1 MTGTTWRNWADCA
14 HAEPQAVAHPA
25 DAEEVAGL
33 IQQAAATG
41 LPVKAVG
48 AGHSFTPVAVTTG
61 MQIHLDRLTGIAA
74 VVPTSEGAH
83 VTVYAGTRLE
93 RLNELL
99 WSLGLSMI
107 NLGDIDMQTLAGAIA
122 TGTHGTGAAFGGLA
136 TQVVGLEIV
145 TATGEVVTCS
155 AERNPTLFEAARL
168 GLGALGVITTMTIA
182 CRNAYVMHAE
192 ERPEPLDAVLSDLE
206 RIRTSVDHFE
216 FYWWPHTH
224 RVLTKRNTR
233 LPGATPLRPVGRI
246 RGYIDDELLSNT
258 VFGGINAVSTRV
270 PAIIPRANALA
281 ARLLSA
287 REFTDAAH
295 RVFASSRRVRFREM
309 EYAVPVAELP
319 GVLERID
326 RLLTDG
332 GHRIGFP
339 IEVRFAAADDVWL
352 STAHGRDTAYVA
364 VHMYWKQDQ
373 RRYFRAVEDIAR
385 SVDGRPHWGKLHRRA
400 AADLR
405 PAYPRFDDFVAV
417 RDEVDPDRVF
427 GNDYLARVLG

>member
-1 MTGTTWRNWADCA
+1 MR
-14 HAEPQAVAHPA
+14 QASSSGV
-25 DAEEVAGL
+25 
-33 IQQAAATG
+33 
-41 LPVKAVG
+41 PVKAVG
-48 AGHSFTPVAVTTG
+48 AGHSFTPVAVTDG
-61 MQIHLDRLTGIAA
+61 MHIHLDRLTGIES
-74 VVPTSEGAH
+74 VVPTATGAH
-83 VTVYAGTRLE
+83 VTVRAGTRLD

-107 NLGDIDMQTLAGAIA
+107 NLGDIDVQTLAGAIA

-136 TQVVGLEIV
+136 TQVVGLEII
-145 TATGEVVTCS
+145 TAAGDTVACS
-155 AERNPTLFEAARL
+155 AEHNPTLFQAARL
-168 GLGALGVITTMTIA
+168 SLGALGVLTKMTID

-192 ERPEPLDAVLSDLE
+192 ERPEPLDDVLSDLD
-206 RIRTSVDHFE
+206 RIRAAIDHFE
-216 FYWWPHTH
+216 FYWWPHTR

-233 LPGATPLRPVGRI
+233 LPGSTPLRPVGRV

-258 VFGGINAVSTRV
+258 VFGAINAVSTHV
-270 PAIIPRANALA
+270 PAVIPHANAAA

-287 REFTDAAH
+287 REYTDAAH
-295 RVFASSRRVRFREM
+295 HVFASSRRVRFREM
-309 EYAVPVAELP
+309 EYAIPVAELP

-364 VHMYWKQDQ
+364 VHVYWKQDHRQ
-373 RRYFRAVEDIAR
+373 YFRAVEEIAR

-400 AADLR
+400 APDLR
-405 PAYPRFDDFVAV
+405 PAYPRFDDFVAA
-417 RDEVDPDRVF
+417 RDEYDPDRVF
-427 GNDYLARVLG
+427 GNDYLTRVLG